1 MRGRVGR
8 GVGER
13 TGARYKEKTILP
25 WAAREKRGRG
35 IVASGRARQL
45 RRNATDAE
53 IRLWSRLRRKQ
64 LAGFRFRRQHSLGSY
79 IVDFFCPEARLLIVE
94 VDGGQHGEENA
105 HDARRTEWLEASGY
119 RVVRFW
125 NNVVLSNTDGVLTAI
140 LVALRA

>member
-1 MRGRVGR
+1 
-8 GVGER
+8 VGER
-13 TGARYKEKTILP
+13 TGARYKERDSLSAGGETEVGE
-25 WAAREKRGRG
+25 R

-64 LAGFRFRRQHSLGSY
+64 LAGFRFRRQHPLGSY
-79 IVDFFCPEARLLIVE
+79 IVDFFCPEARLIVE

-105 HDARRTEWLEASGY
+105 HDARRTEWLEARGY

-125 NNVVLSNTDGVLTAI
+125 NNEVLSNTDGVLTTI
-140 LVALRA
+140 LVALGA